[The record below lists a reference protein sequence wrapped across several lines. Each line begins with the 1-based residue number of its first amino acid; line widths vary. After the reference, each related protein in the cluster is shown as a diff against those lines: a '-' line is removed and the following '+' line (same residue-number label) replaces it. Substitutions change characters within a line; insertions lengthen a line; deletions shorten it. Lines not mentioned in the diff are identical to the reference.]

1 MNTITAIEPQKKRG
15 DRRSI
20 FVDGQFVAG
29 AHEEVIIALN
39 LRVGQTFDKERLAA
53 LIRTETVRKAQESAL
68 RLLDYRDRAVSEI
81 RKRLIGNDFP
91 EDIVEEII
99 DHLSRIGYLDDEKFS
114 REWVRSRT
122 VSKPMGK
129 ARLNWELRAKGVEQS
144 MVEEALESLDD
155 NTEYELALAAAR
167 KKVEKADPNDQA
179 FRNRLVSFLRRRGF
193 GWEVINRVVDE
204 LCPGDQDLM

>member
-53 LIRTETVRKAQESAL
+53 LIRTETVRKARESAL
-68 RLLDYRDRAVSEI
+68 RLLGYRDRTVSEI

-91 EDIVEEII
+91 EDIVEEVI
-99 DHLSRIGYLDDEKFS
+99 DQLSRIGYLDDEKFS

-129 ARLNWELRAKGVEQS
+129 ARLNWELRAKGVEQP

-155 NTEYELALAAAR
+155 SAEYELALAAAR
-167 KKVEKADPNDQA
+167 KKVEKADPNDKA

-193 GWEVINRVVDE
+193 GWEAIARVLDE